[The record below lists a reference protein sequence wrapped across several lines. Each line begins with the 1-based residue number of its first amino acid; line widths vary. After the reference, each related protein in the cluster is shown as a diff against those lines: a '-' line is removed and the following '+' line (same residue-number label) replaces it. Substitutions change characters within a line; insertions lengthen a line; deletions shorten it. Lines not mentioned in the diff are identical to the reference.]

1 MRLLS
6 VIAIAALIWLVGL
19 FAFAHRVRE
28 LTPADDPARADA
40 IVPYPQYWV
49 WRLSGAKVSEATS
62 LGCHTDLWNPHS
74 GQPSPLLAALG
85 LTDKLAPPRRPADVL
100 GQIDGT
106 IKVTELLYLKGSC
119 QINGNI
125 YAGQLQVDA
134 TASFNGECHMG
145 AAAVS
150 NAPLASV
157 LEISKESLNAAAN
170 DQ

>member
-1 MRLLS
+1 MFNSKSSSQEKESSTGLATIVATGTEIKGNIESKGDIRVDGILHGNLS
-6 VIAIAALIWLVGL
+6 TSSKVLVG
-19 FAFAHRVRE
+19 
-28 LTPADDPARADA
+28 P
-40 IVPYPQYWV
+40 
-49 WRLSGAKVSEATS
+49 SGKIYGDVVA
-62 LGCHTDLWNPHS
+62 
-74 GQPSPLLAALG
+74 QQ
-85 LTDKLAPPRRPADVL
+85 ADVL
-100 GQIDGT
+100 GQINGT
-106 IKVTELLYLKGSC
+106 IKVAELLYLKGSC

-157 LEISKESLNAAAN
+157 VGIGKEQLNAAAN

>member
-1 MRLLS
+1 MFNSKSSSQEKESSTGMATIVASGTEIKGNIESKGDIRVDGTLHGNLTTS
-6 VIAIAALIWLVGL
+6 SKVLVG
-19 FAFAHRVRE
+19 
-28 LTPADDPARADA
+28 P
-40 IVPYPQYWV
+40 
-49 WRLSGAKVSEATS
+49 SGKIYGDVVS
-62 LGCHTDLWNPHS
+62 
-74 GQPSPLLAALG
+74 QQ
-85 LTDKLAPPRRPADVL
+85 ADVL
-100 GQIDGT
+100 GQITGT

-157 LEISKESLNAAAN
+157 VELGKEQLNAAAN

>member
-1 MRLLS
+1 M
-6 VIAIAALIWLVGL
+6 
-19 FAFAHRVRE
+19 
-28 LTPADDPARADA
+28 
-40 IVPYPQYWV
+40 
-49 WRLSGAKVSEATS
+49 
-62 LGCHTDLWNPHS
+62 
-74 GQPSPLLAALG
+74 
-85 LTDKLAPPRRPADVL
+85 
-100 GQIDGT
+100 
-106 IKVTELLYLKGSC
+106 
-119 QINGNI
+119 NGNI

>member
-1 MRLLS
+1 MFNSKSSSQEKESSTGMATIVASGTEIKGNIESKGDIRVDGVLNGNLTTS
-6 VIAIAALIWLVGL
+6 SKVLVGPSGKIYGDVIA
-19 FAFAHRVRE
+19 
-28 LTPADDPARADA
+28 
-40 IVPYPQYWV
+40 Q
-49 WRLSGAKVSEATS
+49 
-62 LGCHTDLWNPHS
+62 
-74 GQPSPLLAALG
+74 Q
-85 LTDKLAPPRRPADVL
+85 ADVL
-100 GQIDGT
+100 GQISGT
-106 IKVTELLYLKGSC
+106 IKVTELLYLKGNC

-157 LEISKESLNAAAN
+157 VELGKEQLNAAAN